1 MLKIFEYL
9 GILIFFYSNEH
20 EPIHVH
26 GKYDGFESTTE
37 FYIVDGKIIEIKSV
51 KYIGDFAVRI
61 SFSDGVN
68 KLVDFRPFLE
78 SSLHPSI
85 RKYFDESRFREYQ
98 IIDGNLN
105 WSDYDMI
112 FPIEDLYQGRV

>member
-1 MLKIFEYL
+1 VKITEEY
-9 GILIFFYSNEH
+9 IQYN
-20 EPIHVH
+20 V
-26 GKYDGFESTTE
+26 D
-37 FYIVDGKIIEIKSV
+37 YIDIKSV
-51 KYIGDFAVRI
+51 RYVGDFVIRI
-61 SFSDGVN
+61 FFSDGVS

-85 RKYFDESRFREYQ
+85 RKYLDESKFKEYQ

-105 WSDYDMI
+105 WNDYDMI